1 MSTRNRKAAL
11 GIVLMALVAAGCG
24 TSDEGAPE
32 PSRAQSFS
40 ATQVCGGSVV
50 LPSSA
55 KALERLTGATS
66 FVPGKEK
73 QELGVPA
80 TAKVLEEAYKAG
92 RGIYDMPGADC
103 VIRGDSTSTPL
114 NSTVK
119 LRFDAY
125 SEKAD
130 LDDYRKHRLEHGK
143 GTMTSLYGSR
153 TSISFDCVSSRVGS
167 TQDIPLRVNGR
178 ITSAASTASPEPP
191 TAAEDRML
199 ILHTASLSLAKELGC
214 RDNGG
219 LPDDVSGL
227 PEPLPP
233 LDRGASPSPSR

>member
-1 MSTRNRKAAL
+1 MSTRNRKARL
-11 GIVLMALVAAGCG
+11 GIALMALVAAGCG

-40 ATQVCGGSVV
+40 AMQVCGGSVV

-66 FVPGKEK
+66 FEPGQAK
-73 QELGVPA
+73 QELGIPA
-80 TAKVLEEAYKAG
+80 AAQVLEDAYKAG
-92 RGIYDMPGADC
+92 YKVRDMPGAHC
-103 VIRGDSTSTPL
+103 VIRGEVPSADL
-114 NSTVK
+114 DYTVK
-119 LRFDAY
+119 LDFTAY

-130 LDDYRKHRLEHGK
+130 LPDYAKGRLDHGK
-143 GTMTSLYGSR
+143 GTLTSLYGSR

-167 TQDIPLRVNGR
+167 TAAIPLRVNGR
-178 ITSAASTASPEPP
+178 ITSEDGTTSSEPP

-214 RDNGG
+214 RNNGG